1 MVSLHALQYS
11 HLLLYLQLV
20 ILLFVD
26 VEQAV
31 IARSVLAQR
40 YIRLKR
46 ADCLLLDLNQLVLLL
61 TFLLLLFIQ

>member
-20 ILLFVD
+20 ILLLVD

-40 YIRLKR
+40 YI
-46 ADCLLLDLNQLVLLL
+46 
-61 TFLLLLFIQ
+61 